1 MQTILQCLV
10 VDDEPLA
17 AKLISTYVERTP
29 FLALVAE
36 VYTPEDAIAR
46 INEGGI
52 DLIFMDIHMPRLT
65 GMQLAKL
72 VPESVRIVFT
82 TAYADY
88 AVEGFRVH
96 ALDYLL
102 KPVSYDEFLQAANR
116 ALEDREIR
124 LASVSV
130 ETASQPQQDFL
141 VVKSE
146 YRLLRLPLD
155 DIIYIEGL
163 KDYVK
168 INLASDNKPVLTL
181 MSMKALEEA
190 MPRNRFVRV
199 HRSFIVNMNYVRVIE
214 RNAIILAGR
223 CIPVSESYR
232 RRFFSLLGMDSQ

>member
-1 MQTILQCLV
+1 METFSTQAYESTSDKIEMQTILQCLV

-72 VPESVRIVFT
+72 VPASVRIVFT

-124 LASVSV
+124 QASAV
-130 ETASQPQQDFL
+130 AGRHCL
-141 VVKSE
+141 
-146 YRLLRLPLD
+146 YRRAK
-155 DIIYIEGL
+155 GL
-163 KDYVK
+163 CE
-168 INLASDNKPVLTL
+168 NKP
-181 MSMKALEEA
+181 
-190 MPRNRFVRV
+190 RIR
-199 HRSFIVNMNYVRVIE
+199 
-214 RNAIILAGR
+214 
-223 CIPVSESYR
+223 
-232 RRFFSLLGMDSQ
+232 Q